1 MLLRRAKISYN
12 QGELEMTQ
20 VERMIFDEALDKA
33 WGQAMKEGK
42 KAEEE
47 EGRKEG
53 RKEGKRE
60 EGKREGEKLG
70 AAKAELL
77 SIKNLMSTMKLTP
90 EQAMNALKIP
100 AANRQKY
107 LAKLAKNN
115 HIH

>member
-60 EGKREGEKLG
+60 GEKLR

>member
-1 MLLRRAKISYN
+1 
-12 QGELEMTQ
+12 MTQ

-53 RKEGKRE
+53 RK

>member
-60 EGKREGEKLG
+60 GEKLG